1 METTNL
7 QITFIPNSQD
17 STEIRAILLCCS
29 LFHSVQITNY
39 YLITH
44 KELICSLV
52 ANHQRPVSL
61 NLSLGQAGKEL
72 EAGSVL
78 WPFLFSPMG
87 QLMKSHRRSY

>member
-52 ANHQRPVSL
+52 ANNQRPVSL

-72 EAGSVL
+72 EAGCCSL
-78 WPFLFSPMG
+78 AILIFHHGPINEKP
-87 QLMKSHRRSY
+87 

>member
-17 STEIRAILLCCS
+17 STEIRAILLRCS

-61 NLSLGQAGKEL
+61 NLSSGQAGKEL
-72 EAGSVL
+72 EAVL

>member
-7 QITFIPNSQD
+7 RITFIPNSQD

-61 NLSLGQAGKEL
+61 NLSSGQAGKEL
-72 EAGSVL
+72 EAGC
-78 WPFLFSPMG
+78 
-87 QLMKSHRRSY
+87 RSLAILIFPHGPINEKP